1 MSPGAVAITGAAR
14 GIGFA
19 TARVLAGRGY
29 RVAIGDLDDGAAAAA
44 AARIGAGSVG
54 LRLDVTDPASTEAFI
69 AAAERE
75 LGPLEAAVANA
86 GVMFVG
92 PFLDEDID
100 ATRLQ
105 FDVNVIGVINTLRAA
120 ATAMRPRGR
129 GNLVVVASAASWIAP
144 PGEAT
149 YAATKHAVQGLAR
162 GVRTELARDGIT
174 VSLVYP
180 GVVDTELAAGTAPGR
195 TKLLTAERVG
205 TALADVV
212 EHPRAETFVPPELTV
227 AARLWASLPARAAG
241 AFSKLIGVE
250 SVTAGT
256 TAAARAAYEERV
268 RKGAGTPGR

>member
-1 MSPGAVAITGAAR
+1 
-14 GIGFA
+14 
-19 TARVLAGRGY
+19 
-29 RVAIGDLDDGAAAAA
+29 VAIGDLAADAAADA
-44 AARIGAGSVG
+44 AARIGGGAIGV
-54 LRLDVTDPASTEAFI
+54 RLDVTDPASTEAFI
-69 AAAERE
+69 SAAEQE
-75 LGPLEAAVANA
+75 LGPLDAVVANA

-92 PFLDEDID
+92 PFLDEDFA